1 MTVRIGSD
9 LTIVRHAGPLDR
21 WSPRASLGFV
31 LGLSVGF
38 WLGLGLAVLR
48 FL

>member
-1 MTVRIGSD
+1 MRIGSD
-9 LTIVRHAGPLDR
+9 LAVVRHVGPLDR
-21 WSPRASLGFV
+21 WSQRASLGFV

-48 FL
+48 FLW